1 MNDDKINNYINKK
14 CYDCCHFKKE
24 NMELYK
30 LNLPNGIINNLI
42 DYSMGEEDV
51 CENCKTWRDNQAI
64 IKCLLRLKGRHNRN
78 VEDEILIF
86 LTVNKL
92 PPYEYV
98 KQFLKISKK
107 KYVMIAGIL
116 LMLCHSQKKGQDI
129 KEYMKFYIEIY
140 KKFNVKNTVRDINI
154 IFKMM
159 YERSN
164 ICQVNYY
171 PVLKL

>member
-1 MNDDKINNYINKK
+1 MNGDKINNYINKK

-30 LNLPNGIINNLI
+30 LNLPNETVNNIIN
-42 DYSMGEEDV
+42 YSMDEED
-51 CENCKTWRDNQAI
+51 ECKICQEWRDNQVL
-64 IKCLLRLKGRHNRN
+64 IKCLLRIKGRHNRN

-86 LTVNKL
+86 LTVNEI
-92 PPYEYV
+92 PPYDYV

-107 KYVMIAGIL
+107 KYDMLYDIL
-116 LMLCHSQKKGQDI
+116 WMLGYSQEKGEDVKENI
-129 KEYMKFYIEIY
+129 KLFIES
-140 KKFNVKNTVRDINI
+140 KKFNIQNTLRDVNI

-159 YERSN
+159 YERRK
-164 ICQVNYY
+164 ICELNYY

>member
-1 MNDDKINNYINKK
+1 MNGDGINNYIDKK

-30 LNLPNGIINNLI
+30 LNLPNGIINSII

-86 LTVNKL
+86 LTVSKI
-92 PPYEYV
+92 PPYDYV

-107 KYVMIAGIL
+107 KYEMMDDIL
-116 LMLCHSQKKGQDI
+116 WLLCYSQGKGEDVKENI
-129 KEYMKFYIEIY
+129 KLFIEN
-140 KKFNVKNTVRDINI
+140 KKFNVQNTVRDVNI

-159 YERSN
+159 YERRK
-164 ICQVNYY
+164 ICELHYY